1 MDEDQGFRTVWGGYN
16 LGIAGYCLL
25 QMAFVSFVFS
35 YVTEWIGKLT
45 EKPWMMCLAFIW
57 YACFP
62 VVSVTAGCTTKDVLF
77 TTFALLEAI
86 LIYRMMK
93 NREIAKTEY
102 ILWAV
107 VSWFAVVLRSTGIYI
122 FVVFSLILYLNLDK
136 YKKRPFVISCF
147 CVVLFWCFYAWPFY
161 QLLGVQPVNKREM
174 LSIPVQQLARAY
186 NRGGDI
192 RPDEKETLFEILPKE
207 RLEQFYEPRLSDPM
221 KGSLKMEEIEKEPL
235 KYAALWLKI
244 GIRNAG
250 VYISSF
256 LDNTLAYWY
265 PDGFVDGY
273 TQYYSKYHLPGYELY
288 RESSFFAPITEP
300 PGERDSRLPF
310 LESAIMKL
318 MLTKLPQRVPLI
330 SMLFSPGM
338 LFWLLLGS
346 LACCMRERR
355 REESVTLLFMLLI
368 VLACFVGPIAL
379 VRYCLILFYGLPVML
394 TLPVEAFYAKL

>member
-1 MDEDQGFRTVWGGYN
+1 M
-16 LGIAGYCLL
+16 
-25 QMAFVSFVFS
+25 
-35 YVTEWIGKLT
+35 
-45 EKPWMMCLAFIW
+45 
-57 YACFP
+57 
-62 VVSVTAGCTTKDVLF
+62 
-77 TTFALLEAI
+77 
-86 LIYRMMK
+86 IYRMMK

-161 QLLGVQPVNKREM
+161 QLLGVQPGNKREM

-221 KGSLKMEEIEKEPL
+221 K
-235 KYAALWLKI
+235 
-244 GIRNAG
+244 
-250 VYISSF
+250 
-256 LDNTLAYWY
+256 
-265 PDGFVDGY
+265 
-273 TQYYSKYHLPGYELY
+273 
-288 RESSFFAPITEP
+288 
-300 PGERDSRLPF
+300 
-310 LESAIMKL
+310 
-318 MLTKLPQRVPLI
+318 
-330 SMLFSPGM
+330 
-338 LFWLLLGS
+338 GS